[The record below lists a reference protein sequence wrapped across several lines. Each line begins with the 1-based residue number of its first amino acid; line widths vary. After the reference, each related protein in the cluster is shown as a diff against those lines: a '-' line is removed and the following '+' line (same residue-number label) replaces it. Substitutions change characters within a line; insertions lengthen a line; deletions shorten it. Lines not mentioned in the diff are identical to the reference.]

1 MQPPTAPLP
10 RLLSVLIPAMLLI
23 PIAADMVSL
32 LLPRIATEFSTSTAQ
47 AAWVVT
53 GFLLACAIGIPVYG
67 RLADRFSLR
76 RLFTVA
82 LVVFG
87 AGSLICALAPSL
99 VVLVVG
105 RIVMGAGGA
114 AIPVLAI
121 VSAARLLSGREAAV
135 GIGFLGASAG
145 VGTAAGPAVGGI
157 LGDALGW
164 SALFWLMTV
173 AALALVPAVRRVLT
187 DATPDDRRSIDL
199 LGGVLL
205 GGGVGLGLFGV
216 TRIESAGL
224 GSPTSWGSMAAG
236 AVLAALFIWRIRT
249 AGHPFVPPA
258 LFANR
263 GYVAAVMVIF
273 LAMTVN
279 LATLVLVPILLIN
292 EGGLTPT
299 EGSLVMIP
307 GGLALAAT
315 SPLAG
320 RISGRGSRG
329 TDAGTLI
336 VTGLAVLGGSM
347 LLLSTLAAGDSPVL
361 AGVAVFA
368 LGAGFAVVVTLTT
381 TAVSQLLPPEQVGV
395 GVGIFQGA
403 QFLGAGVGPA
413 VFSALLSARLGS
425 ADDAVNP
432 LHTDAAPAYSDTF
445 LALAAVAVL
454 AVLAALRLRRA
465 TGRARGAEPAAD
477 YRKVRPSP
485 R

>member
-1 MQPPTAPLP
+1 MQPTTVPLS
-10 RLLSVLIPAMLLI
+10 RLLSALIPAMLLI

-32 LLPRIATEFSTSTAQ
+32 LLPRIAAEFSASTAQ

-82 LVVFG
+82 LVVFA
-87 AGSLICALAPSL
+87 AGSLICAVAPSL
-99 VVLVVG
+99 IVLVAG
-105 RIVMGAGGA
+105 RVVMGAGGA

-135 GIGFLGASAG
+135 GIGFLGAAAG
-145 VGTAAGPAVGGI
+145 AGTAAGPAVGGI

-164 SALFWLMTV
+164 SALFWLMTAV
-173 AALALVPAVRRVLT
+173 ALVLVPVVRRILT

-199 LGGVLL
+199 LGGVVL
-205 GGGVGLGLFGV
+205 GAGVGLALFGI

-224 GSPTSWGSMAAG
+224 GSASSWGSMAAG
-236 AVLAALFIWRIRT
+236 AGLLALFGWRIR
-249 AGHPFVPPA
+249 AAEHPFVPPS

-263 GYVAAVMVIF
+263 GYVAAVLVIF
-273 LAMTVN
+273 LAMVVN
-279 LATLVLVPILLIN
+279 LATLVLVPILLID

-320 RISGRGSRG
+320 RLSSRG
-329 TDAGTLI
+329 ADAGTLI
-336 VTGLAVLGGSM
+336 VTGLAVIGASM
-347 LLLSTLAAGDSPVL
+347 LLLSTLADGGSPVL

-368 LGAGFAVVVTLTT
+368 LGAGFAIVVTLTT
-381 TAVSQLLPPEQVGV
+381 TAVSQVLPPDQVGV

-403 QFLGAGVGPA
+403 QFLGAGAGPA
-413 VFSALLSARLGS
+413 LFSALLSARLSG

-432 LHTDAAPAYSDTF
+432 LYTDAAPPYSDTF

-465 TGRARGAEPAAD
+465 SGRARGGEPAAG
-477 YRKVRPSP
+477 YKKVRPSP